1 MKQRRYSKQ
10 RAQILDVVRMRDDH
24 PSADDIF
31 QAVRKESPHISR
43 GTVYRN
49 LNLLVE
55 DGTLGQVKV
64 PGFDRFDR
72 RADFHYHLLCTQCGT
87 TVDLPLPYQA
97 ELDLR
102 IAESTGFAIAKHN
115 TIFEGLCP
123 DCLAKNEALSE

>member
-10 RAQILDVVRMRDDH
+10 RAHILDVVRMRDDH

-72 RADFHYHLLCTQCGT
+72 RSDFHYHLLCTQCGI
-87 TVDLPLPYQA
+87 TVDLPLPYQKEMDA
-97 ELDLR
+97 R
-102 IAESTGFAIAKHN
+102 IEDETGFSIEKHN
-115 TIFEGLCP
+115 TIFEGICP
-123 DCLAKNEALSE
+123 ACLSENETPS